1 MKRLNLCF
9 ITAII
14 NFAVIF
20 SPIHLFSQMPFIQW
34 QKSLGGTS
42 YDEALSIYPTADG
55 GYIVAGASWSNDG
68 DATGNH
74 GDADCYVIKLDTAG
88 NIQWQKCLGGTSN
101 DMAYS
106 ICPTADG
113 GYIVAG
119 RSFSTNGDV
128 IGNHGGVDCWIV
140 KLDAIGNIQW
150 QKSLGGT
157 SYDEALSIYP
167 TADGGYVIAGY
178 TYSNNGDVVGRYD
191 TLYNDYWI
199 VKLNT
204 KGDIQWQKCLGGT
217 GNDMAY
223 SIHPTTDDG
232 YIVAGWSVSNNSDTA
247 GNYGDCYV
255 VKLDTAGNIQWQ
267 KFLGGTGNDIA
278 YSICPTTDG
287 GYIVAGASWSNDSD
301 ATGNHGDADCWI
313 VKLDAIGNIQWQKFL
328 GGTGDDIA
336 YSIHPTTDGGYVIA
350 GWSFSTNGDVT
361 GNHGGADCYV
371 IKLDTAGNIQWQKCL
386 GGTAG
391 DEALSIYPTADG
403 GYVIAGWSS
412 STDADVIGHHGMNL
426 YNDCWVVKLASSPIG
441 AEKENIS
448 SSYIKVY
455 IYPNPFTDFIVIDSG
470 NKTVDIKLIN
480 ISGQIVL
487 EKNLQQGKNCLVSEI
502 NTIPAGFYI
511 LRIQDADNIFSKIM
525 VKK

>member
-1 MKRLNLCF
+1 
-9 ITAII
+9 
-14 NFAVIF
+14 
-20 SPIHLFSQMPFIQW
+20 MPFIQW

-350 GWSFSTNGDVT
+350 GWS
-361 GNHGGADCYV
+361 
-371 IKLDTAGNIQWQKCL
+371 
-386 GGTAG
+386 
-391 DEALSIYPTADG
+391 
-403 GYVIAGWSS
+403 S

-426 YNDCWVVKLASSPIG
+426 YNDCWVVKLVSSPIG